1 MNRVT
6 VSYDR
11 RHMEIRG
18 PKGQLATLRSG
29 RPSGFTDADVER
41 AESVFRFSETLTKE
55 QVNRTHRIPLGN
67 RAVYIH
73 VNTGP
78 PTWWLPRMDW
88 RDGSLMVGW
97 LRGLVA
103 LSVKRAEW

>member
-18 PKGQLATLRSG
+18 PKGQIASLRSG
-29 RPSGFTDADVER
+29 RPAGFTDADVEH
-41 AESVFRFSETLTKE
+41 AENAFRFSDSLVKD
-55 QVNRTHRIPLGN
+55 QVNRTRRIPVGN
-67 RAVYIH
+67 WIVYVH

-78 PTWWLPRMDW
+78 PTWWLPRVEV

-103 LSVKRAEW
+103 FSARRAER